1 MTANLLNG
9 KADPGHLAGILD
21 RLQPDLVVAQELGPD
36 AAEVI
41 ADRFSHHD
49 LRPEIDHRGRGIA
62 TRVPARFG
70 EIPLPWRP
78 GLWGEMDFGP
88 RRLILANVHMR
99 NPIVLPWW
107 TSVRIRGRQLDALF
121 EWAESVGLDDAVVVA
136 GDMNASPA
144 WPVYRRLTGRWE
156 DLVAG
161 SALSSGVRT
170 NPTWAWRPGWPR
182 VLRIDHVFGTGARVV
197 TTRVEPVRGSDHAA
211 VIVDLEL
218 VSETG

>member
-1 MTANLLNG
+1 MTANLLND
-9 KADPGHLAGILD
+9 KADPADLAGILD
-21 RLQPDLVVAQELGPD
+21 RLQPDLVVTQELGPG

-41 ADRFSHHD
+41 ADRFAHHD

-62 TRVPARFG
+62 SQLPARFG

-78 GLWGEMDFGP
+78 GLWGEMEVGP
-88 RRLILANVHMR
+88 RRLVLATVHMR
-99 NPIVLPWW
+99 NPTVLPWW

-121 EWAESVGLDDAVVVA
+121 DWAESVGRDETLVVA
-136 GDMNASPA
+136 GDMNASPS
-144 WPVYRRLTGRWE
+144 WPVYKRLAGRWD
-156 DLVAG
+156 DLVAA
-161 SALSSGVRT
+161 SALSSGAEIR
-170 NPTWAWRPGWPR
+170 PTWAWRPGWPR
-182 VLRIDHVFGTGARVV
+182 MLRIDHVFGTGARVV